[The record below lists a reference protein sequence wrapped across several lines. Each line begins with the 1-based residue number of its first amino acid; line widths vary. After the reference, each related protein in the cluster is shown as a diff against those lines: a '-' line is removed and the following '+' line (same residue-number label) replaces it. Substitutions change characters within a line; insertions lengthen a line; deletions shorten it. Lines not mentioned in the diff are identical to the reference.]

1 MYRIGSLCILF
12 LCDFHLCLHKRTP
25 EKMEDLP
32 TCLDLG
38 EAGVAAGLLEQV
50 EILPEGAGVP

>member
-1 MYRIGSLCILF
+1 MN
-12 LCDFHLCLHKRTP
+12 
-25 EKMEDLP
+25 DLP